1 MTGFSDAELDYMA
14 ASSGDRQEG
23 RLKITGREG
32 NFRIVPVRVAYDPG
46 DGTIEIAAPE
56 ALHVGI
62 NLPPDDEGAYVE
74 LVIEDL
80 ATIEPWQPRGIAVT
94 GAAEALSGPP
104 RIRIA
109 PQAVRSWGLA
119 AD

>member
-46 DGTIEIAAPE
+46 DGTIEIVVDGTGKDGTPACATVRPT
-56 ALHVGI
+56 ARR
-62 NLPPDDEGAYVE
+62 
-74 LVIEDL
+74 L
-80 ATIEPWQPRGIAVT
+80 AR
-94 GAAEALSGPP
+94 
-104 RIRIA
+104 
-109 PQAVRSWGLA
+109 
-119 AD
+119 